1 MRQKVFGNKMSC
13 RGLRRKQKGPLGPC
27 PKTYACAC
35 ANKMMFFLGQ
45 KQIGHTPVI
54 PCTELGPK
62 FLKTCPRA
70 LKNKLLAFFR
80 KLAISSCYSARRA
93 EARGPNIKC
102 ARATK
107 TKTVGV
113 WWKLGTR
120 ILGGPDRR
128 GQSSEKERCSKVQ
141 KHMLSNGRKWVE
153 NQMAQISREGRAKHA
168 IGPPP

>member
-1 MRQKVFGNKMSC
+1 MPTTTPKHMTERSDGNTCLQLAPNNMDCESLICVRKCSETKC
-13 RGLRRKQKGPLGPC
+13 LVAACGRKQKGPLGPC

-35 ANKMMFFLGQ
+35 ANKIMFFLGQ

-80 KLAISSCYSARRA
+80 KLEISSCYSARRA

-113 WWKLGTR
+113 
-120 ILGGPDRR
+120 
-128 GQSSEKERCSKVQ
+128 
-141 KHMLSNGRKWVE
+141 
-153 NQMAQISREGRAKHA
+153 
-168 IGPPP
+168 